1 MLFFTDKTTVR
12 VRNALLAAGLF
23 LVIGSAC
30 GLFGCQT
37 SPRPGE
43 ATITGGTA
51 SAQRYENGGWS
62 FRMLPT
68 TTVPAPAPV
77 EKTGP
82 WVLILHPLPQDPAK
96 VPAAIKAGESP
107 TPTPAPTD
115 SAAPSSKEPRTP

>member
-1 MLFFTDKTTVR
+1 MVLFADKTTVR
-12 VRNALLAAGLF
+12 VRNAILAVGLF

-62 FRMLPT
+62 FRTLPT
-68 TTVPAPAPV
+68 PAPEPFQ
-77 EKTGP
+77 KTGP

-96 VPAAIKAGESP
+96 VPAAIKAGE
-107 TPTPAPTD
+107 TPAA
-115 SAAPSSKEPRTP
+115 AAPAASSPSAPSTEPRTP